1 MQTISTG
8 EALKA
13 VIRAE
18 GMPNE
23 TCWSAYRDI
32 TLGLSW
38 EIVNEAWLSEPPKR
52 HRHTP
57 PSTTILPSGE
67 GVTITGSLYEE
78 MRIATDR
85 RRERASRGAEAVQ
98 IDGANRS
105 ARRERYQV
113 AHDGVGPLRPR
124 PLTGGG
130 LPPRSPRLPSP
141 HADLSG
147 GAGADGAILTERKRA

>member
-23 TCWSAYRDI
+23 TCWSVYRDI
-32 TLGLSW
+32 TEGLSW
-38 EIVNEAWLSEPPKR
+38 EIVNEDFLSAPKK
-52 HRHTP
+52 RHTP

-67 GVTITGSLYEE
+67 GVTITGNLYEE

-98 IDGANRS
+98 VDGANRS

-130 LPPRSPRLPSP
+130 LPTRSPRLPSP